1 MTEPKPLVLN
11 VDDREIGRY
20 TKTRDLELAG
30 FTVIEAGTGAE
41 ALRLVETARPHVVLL
56 DVQLPDISGTEVC
69 AEIKSRWPEVMVL
82 QTSATFTTAAD
93 RTTGLDSGADSYL
106 VQPAEPQELAA
117 AVRALLRIRHAEDEM
132 RALAGSLERRVA
144 ERTRDLAAA
153 NERLRHE
160 IAQRERAEAALAQ
173 SQKMEI
179 IGQLTGGVAHDFN
192 NLLTIIMGNVD
203 ILQRHLGEN
212 VPERLKR
219 SVENAARGA
228 RRASAL
234 TQSLLAFARR
244 QPLDPRPTDVNGL
257 VGSMSEMLHRTFG
270 EQIAVDLILADDLW
284 KVSVDP
290 NQLESAILNLAVN
303 ARDAMPNGGHLTIE
317 TANAEIDPEGA
328 AREVEVLPGPYVVIA
343 VSDTG
348 IGMTRDVIAQ
358 AFEPFF
364 TTKDIGHGTGLGL
377 SQVYGFVKQ
386 SGGHVRIHSEVGHG
400 TTVKLYLPR
409 LLEEPAANE
418 HEPADATAPPAGH
431 RHETILVVED
441 DPDVREHSAEILSE
455 LGYRV
460 LQAENGPSALDLV
473 EREDVT
479 LLFTDLGLPGGMNG
493 RELAEET
500 MRRRPGVRVIFTTGH
515 ATSAIVANGR
525 LEPGLHLIAKPF
537 TYSGL
542 AAKLREVLDHRRTAA
557 PAG

>member
-1 MTEPKPLVLN
+1 MTDGKPLVLN

-20 TKTRDLELAG
+20 TKNRDLLRAG
-30 FTVIEAGTGAE
+30 FSVLEAANGE
-41 ALRLVETARPHVVLL
+41 DALRMVEQHRPHVVLL
-56 DVQLPDISGTEVC
+56 DVQLPDISGSEVC
-69 AEIKSRWPEVMVL
+69 AEIKARWPEVMVL
-82 QTSATFTTAAD
+82 QTSATFTTPND
-93 RTTGLDSGADSYL
+93 RSTGLDSGADSYL

-117 AVRALLRIRHAEDEM
+117 AVRALLRIRAAEDAM
-132 RALAGSLERRVA
+132 RRMNETLERRVE
-144 ERTRDLAAA
+144 ERTRDLEAA

-160 IAQRERAEAALAQ
+160 IGQRERAEAALAQ

-203 ILQRHLGEN
+203 ILQRHLPAD
-212 VPERLKR
+212 VPDRLKR
-219 SVENAARGA
+219 ALDNAARGA

-244 QPLDPRPTDVNGL
+244 QPLDPKPVDVNAL
-257 VGSMSEMLHRTFG
+257 VGAVSEMLRRTFG
-270 EQIAVDLILADDLW
+270 EQIAIELMLADDIW
-284 KVSVDP
+284 RVNADP

-303 ARDAMPNGGHLTIE
+303 ARDAMPGGGRLTIE
-317 TANAEIDPEGA
+317 TVNAELDDASA
-328 AREVEVLPGPYVVIA
+328 AREAEVVPGPYVVVAIT
-343 VSDTG
+343 DTG
-348 IGMTRDVIAQ
+348 TGMTRDVIAQ

-400 TTVKLYLPR
+400 TTVKVYLPR
-409 LLEEPAANE
+409 LQAEDVAGDQEPAA
-418 HEPADATAPPAGH
+418 HATPAGH

-441 DPDVREHSAEILSE
+441 DPDVREHSAEILGE

-460 LQAENGPSALDLV
+460 LQAENGPAALAVL
-473 EREDVT
+473 EREEVT

-493 RELAEET
+493 RQLADEAV
-500 MRRRPGVRVIFTTGH
+500 RRRPHVRVIFTSGH
-515 ATSAIVANGR
+515 ATSAIVHHGR
-525 LEPGLHLIAKPF
+525 LDPGLHLIAKPF

-542 AAKLREVLDHRRTAA
+542 AAKLRSVLDQRAEARAE
-557 PAG
+557 